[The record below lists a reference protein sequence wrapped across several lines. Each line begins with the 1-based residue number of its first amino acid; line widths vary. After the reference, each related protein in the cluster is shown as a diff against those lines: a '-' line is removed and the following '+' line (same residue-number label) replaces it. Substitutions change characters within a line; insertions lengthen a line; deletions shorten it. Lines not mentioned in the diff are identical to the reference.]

1 MIKLLIIFL
10 VIFSSSVFAAR
21 GSISKNEII
30 SFKISGQV
38 SKPIAKHW
46 FDYFTGRGKNKL
58 EQYLNNGEKYKE
70 IIYSILKN
78 HNMPTSIYYVALI
91 ESGFHSK
98 IKSSMGAV
106 GTWQFMKK
114 TGKKYGLIIND
125 NIDERMNI
133 YKSTIAA
140 SKYLKD
146 LFNIFHDWPLA
157 LAAYNAGEYR
167 VLNAIRNGKT
177 RSYKQLCK
185 DKKLPA
191 ETCNYVS
198 KIWVVKKL
206 DKYYE
211 SFGFNKKNINAS
223 RVVLSK
229 FELDKRMKVKEI
241 ASHLEISIDEF
252 KQYNPDII
260 GNEITQPTSI
270 YLPIFKVLNL
280 FDGLRLS
287 TISKVNNY
295 ILLNKLGMLETKD
308 GDSIHLK
315 SIGKNTLN
323 LKNLRTGKK
332 ISLKTKDYFK
342 N

>member
-1 MIKLLIIFL
+1 MNKFLSIIL
-10 VIFSSSVFAAR
+10 VLFSSSVFAAR
-21 GSISKNEII
+21 GSISQNEMI
-30 SFKISGQV
+30 SFNISDQV
-38 SKPIAKHW
+38 SRPIAKHW
-46 FDYFTGRGKNKL
+46 FDYFTGQGKGKL
-58 EQYLNNGEKYKE
+58 EQYLNNGEKYKK

-78 HNMPTSIYYVALI
+78 YNIPTSIYYVALI
-91 ESGFHSK
+91 ESGFQ
-98 IKSSMGAV
+98 IRVKSSMGAV

-114 TGKKYGLIIND
+114 TGAKYGLLINN
-125 NIDERMNI
+125 NIDERINI

-140 SKYLKD
+140 SKYLRD

-167 VLNAIRNGKT
+167 VLNAIRSGKT

-185 DKKLPA
+185 DKKLPK

-206 DKYYE
+206 DKYYK
-211 SFGFNKKNINAS
+211 SFGFKKKNTNIPI
-223 RVVLSK
+223 VVLSK
-229 FELDKRMKVKEI
+229 FELDKKMKVKDI
-241 ASHLEISIDEF
+241 SNLLEISTAEF
-252 KQYNPDII
+252 KKFNPDII
-260 GNEITQPTSI
+260 GDEIIQPTSI

-295 ILLNKLGMLETKD
+295 TLLNNLGMLDAKD

-315 SIGKNTLN
+315 SLGKNTLN
-323 LKNLRTGKK
+323 LENLRTGKK
-332 ISLKTKDYFK
+332 IFLKTKNYFK